1 MYEFR
6 SLLDRFW
13 VTKAEDKELYY
24 TLKRTQPEYKR
35 FLNEQLGWNLI
46 VNESVIK
53 LEKVP
58 PKAMPWMGIQEFSD
72 TIPPSRS
79 SANDMNAAHYL

>member
-6 SLLDRFW
+6 SLLARFW
-13 VTKAEDKELYY
+13 ITKAEDKKLYY

-58 PKAMPWMGIQEFSD
+58 PKAMPSV
-72 TIPPSRS
+72 
-79 SANDMNAAHYL
+79 SASC